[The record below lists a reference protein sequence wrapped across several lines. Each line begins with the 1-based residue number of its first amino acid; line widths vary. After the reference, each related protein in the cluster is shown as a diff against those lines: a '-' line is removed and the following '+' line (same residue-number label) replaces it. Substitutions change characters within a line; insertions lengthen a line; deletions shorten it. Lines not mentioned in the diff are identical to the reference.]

1 MAADRRNKIKGLRG
15 AIHLHTKLSHDGT
28 LTLEQLADFL
38 KSRGYDF
45 AAITEHSYDI
55 DQQSIDELARECER
69 LSTPDFLLIAGIEF
83 RCHDNID
90 ILGYGVTR
98 TLDSDDPAT
107 IIKHIQA
114 NGGVA
119 VFAHPTVRN
128 YPIDKDWVVL
138 LDGAEI
144 WNRQEGKYLPQVVSM
159 RRYIQFN
166 DWKPGLLAFCGLDFH
181 RKSSYYPFTTIVGTE
196 YNKRGEILEALRKG
210 DFYGES
216 PYLNIGSDGK
226 INWLKRY
233 TIYFLSTILNIIRNT
248 RESFSQ

>member
-1 MAADRRNKIKGLRG
+1 MTLDRENKVKELRG

-28 LTLEQLADFL
+28 LTLEQLAGFL
-38 KSRGYDF
+38 KSKGYNF

-90 ILGYGVTR
+90 ILGYGVTI
-98 TLDSDDPAT
+98 TSDSDDPAT
-107 IIKHIQA
+107 IIKHIQF

-119 VFAHPTVRN
+119 VLAHPTVRN
-128 YPIDKDWVVL
+128 YPIEKEWVQH

-159 RRYIQFN
+159 EKFRLFQRWHPKI
-166 DWKPGLLAFCGLDFH
+166 KAFCGLDFH
-181 RKSSYYPFTTIVGTE
+181 RKSSYYPFATILGAE
-196 YNKRGEILEALRKG
+196 YIKRVEILEALRNG

-216 PYLNIGSDGK
+216 PYFNIGSDGK
-226 INWLKRY
+226 VNCFKRY
-233 TIYFLSTILNIIRNT
+233 AVYFISSILNIIRNT

>member
-1 MAADRRNKIKGLRG
+1 MTINRDNKTKRLRG

-38 KSRGYDF
+38 KGKGYDF

-55 DQQSIDELARECER
+55 DQHAIDELARECEK

-90 ILGYGVTR
+90 ILGYGVTV
-98 TLDSDDPAT
+98 TSDSDDPAT
-107 IIKHIQA
+107 IIKHIQSH
-114 NGGVA
+114 GGVA

-128 YPIDKDWVVL
+128 YPIEKEWIKL

-144 WNRQEGKYLPQVVSM
+144 WNRQEGKYLPQVASM
-159 RRYIQFN
+159 KRFLQFKS
-166 DWKPGLLAFCGLDFH
+166 WKPSILAFCGLDFH
-181 RKSSYYPFTTIVGTE
+181 RKRSYYPVANMVAAE
-196 YNKRGEILEALRKG
+196 SNNKECVLKAFRDGRFFA
-210 DFYGES
+210 ES
-216 PYLNIGSDGK
+216 PYFNIGSDGK
-226 INWLKRY
+226 MSWLKRHL
-233 TIYFLSTILNIIRNT
+233 IYVLSSMLNIIRNT